1 MRMRTGKMR
10 ATGSGTSSCLVVRRK
25 IFLRLLLLRWWGTAG
40 VSLWGFGVVALAME
54 LAGPLTPGRTA
65 HGADAVKLSD
75 MPDSA
80 AGDSLRV
87 VADDTKNSFFSPRH
101 VSSDNFD
108 RQVVGGTRA
117 DSKGALEVGNQA
129 IWTNQLG
136 GSWIDELNW
145 LDSHAPGPG
154 DDVVIQAER
163 GLTVEPTSVT
173 VDGPNSP
180 VQIQSLRLGSEQ
192 ADSANL
198 ILSPSADLFIG
209 QTLTIHPASK
219 VTGAHQRFNARD
231 FSGVS
236 SVLPPFTDDFL
247 ATDFNTTQSGD
258 DVDMVMG
265 GWMRLEG
272 TVLSQY
278 LMGFGAFNLDE
289 ASYALVAQNDGA
301 PYVSFIV
308 TPDGVYSSF
317 IDVSFQ
323 LEIFTW
329 YFVLAYHDA
338 ANDEIGIRINNCPE
352 LTASL
357 PYTDGLFDGGIEGS
371 GFVLGAS
378 ARTAW
383 GVPQPVEGLDGQ
395 LARAFTAKPTVPAL
409 EVVDAIEDAFWNDG
423 NGATWDEITNKIEPA
438 ELLEW
443 GFGAGR
449 GTYYNLTESSGPAL
463 DSVSGID
470 LDEHGSV
477 PLVQSIP
484 GRAHLEASGGIT
496 NQGVIALGDQE
507 LSLLGGDLTNAGR
520 LQGSGSIDNL
530 LLNLPGGEVHVTAG
544 EQMHFTAAGVQSNA
558 GRIVALGNATQ
569 SADIEFQGKLTN
581 VVSTGYLRASHATL
595 RFHGGLRNESS
606 LTVSTGTVSGDVE
619 NQVGAM
625 IVVVN
630 NGDAKFEG
638 DLHNEGR
645 VLVTPNST
653 ATYFGKV
660 SGSGSF
666 PGGGTHVFTAELA
679 PGPGPDQIGFDGD
692 VVFGDQATL
701 EAELKSTTPGS
712 GHDQVTIAGSA
723 TLDGTLALK
732 PFPEYTDPTT
742 QGVSDGFV
750 VLTAGTRSGTFAS
763 VQYGGTTL
771 PASFGSDGNG
781 SFRSHQ
787 GGGLFRNITYTS
799 TEVEFQNLLAL
810 RGDADGDHD
819 VDLLDYQFL
828 SDHFDPTG
836 VDGPHSWLHGD
847 FDGDH
852 DVDLVDYSAF
862 AGNFSPAGY
871 GVVSTVPEPSGVSL
885 GILGLCGVLGL
896 VSRCP
901 GLQQRQVVLFL
912 ASPFENQQK
921 EGEEPA
927 WWNINEKG
935 TWKRF
940 QVPWRRSLSRG
951 NGESRR
957 SASVVVGPFRGLL
970 AVSPKPNG
978 CENLQ
983 N

>member
-1 MRMRTGKMR
+1 MQIRTGKMR
-10 ATGSGTSSCLVVRRK
+10 ATGSVTGSCLAVGRK
-25 IFLRLLLLRWWGTAG
+25 KIPSLLSFRWWVTAG
-40 VSLWGFGVVALAME
+40 VSLWGFGGVAVALG
-54 LAGPLTPGRTA
+54 LAGPLTPGRTVRR
-65 HGADAVKLSD
+65 ADAVRPSN
-75 MPDSA
+75 MPDSR
-80 AGDSLRV
+80 AGDNLRV
-87 VADDTKNSFFSPRH
+87 GEDEEKNFFFSSRH
-101 VSSDNFD
+101 VISDGLD
-108 RQVVGGTRA
+108 RQVVMGTRA
-117 DSKGALEVGNQA
+117 DSEAALEVGNQA
-129 IWTNQLG
+129 VWSNRVG
-136 GSWIDELNW
+136 GSWIEELNW
-145 LDSHAPGPG
+145 LDSQTPGAG
-154 DDVVIQAER
+154 DDVVIEAER
-163 GLTVEPTSVT
+163 GLTPEATSVT

-198 ILSPSADLFIG
+198 VLNPSGDLFIS

-219 VTGAHQRFNARD
+219 VAGAHQRFNARD

-272 TVLSQY
+272 TVWSQY
-278 LMGFGAFNLDE
+278 LMGFGAFNLDH
-289 ASYALVAQNDGA
+289 ASYALVAQNNGE
-301 PYVSFIV
+301 PYFSFIV
-308 TPDGVYSSF
+308 TPDGIHSSF
-317 IDVSFQ
+317 IDLSFQ
-323 LEIFTW
+323 PDFFTW

-338 ANDEIGIRINNCPE
+338 ANDEIGIRINNCPQ

-357 PYTDGLFDGGIEGS
+357 SYTEGLFHGETGGS

-378 ARTAW
+378 ARTAS

-395 LARAFTAKPTVPAL
+395 LARAFTAKPTVPVS
-409 EVVDAIEDAFWNDG
+409 EVVGAIEDALWNDG
-423 NGATWDEITNKIEPA
+423 NGATWEEITNEIEPA
-438 ELLEW
+438 ELSEW
-443 GFGAGR
+443 GFSAGR
-449 GTYYNLTESSGPAL
+449 GTYYDLTESSGPAL

-470 LDEHGSV
+470 LDEYGSV
-477 PLVQSIP
+477 PVVQSIP
-484 GRAHLEASGGIT
+484 GLVYLEAAGGIT

-520 LQGSGSIDNL
+520 LQGSGSIGNL
-530 LLNLPGGEVHVTAG
+530 LLNLPVGEVHVTAG
-544 EQMHFTAAGVQSNA
+544 EQMHFTATGAQSNA
-558 GRIVALGNATQ
+558 GHIVALGNATQ
-569 SADIEFQGKLTN
+569 SADIEFQGEVTN
-581 VVSTGYLRASHATL
+581 VASTGYLSARHATL
-595 RFHGGLRNESS
+595 RFHGGLRNGSS

-625 IVVVN
+625 IDVVD

-638 DLHNEGR
+638 DLHNEGS
-645 VLVTPNST
+645 VLVASNST

-666 PGGGTHVFTAELA
+666 PGGGTNVFAGEVA
-679 PGPGPDQIGFDGD
+679 SGSSPGQINFGGD

-712 GHDQVTIAGSA
+712 GHDQVTVAGSA

-750 VLTAGTRSGTFAS
+750 VLTAGTHNGTFSS
-763 VQYGGTTL
+763 VQYAGAVL
-771 PASFGSDGNG
+771 AASFGPDGNG

-810 RGDADGDHD
+810 RGDADGDQD

-847 FDGDH
+847 FDGDQ
-852 DVDLVDYSAF
+852 DVDLVDYNAF
-862 AGNFSPAGY
+862 ADNFSPAGY
-871 GVVSTVPEPSGVSL
+871 GVASTVPEPSGVSL
-885 GILGLCGVLGL
+885 AVLGLCGVLGI
-896 VSRCP
+896 VRRCP
-901 GLQQRQVVLFL
+901 AL
-912 ASPFENQQK
+912 
-921 EGEEPA
+921 
-927 WWNINEKG
+927 
-935 TWKRF
+935 
-940 QVPWRRSLSRG
+940 
-951 NGESRR
+951 
-957 SASVVVGPFRGLL
+957 
-970 AVSPKPNG
+970 
-978 CENLQ
+978 
-983 N
+983 